1 MFPKNERQ
9 ENGTYPSYA
18 RTFVRFA
25 VFEVTCYVML
35 CYVMLCYVVLCCGM
49 LNMLCYVIHQN
60 KNKSQLNSF
69 KINTT
74 KL

>member
-1 MFPKNERQ
+1 MLCCVMLNML
-9 ENGTYPSYA
+9 
-18 RTFVRFA
+18 
-25 VFEVTCYVML
+25 CYVML